1 MRLDIAQLLID
12 MSEIFTKI
20 LQSTVI
26 LQGNIVQFA
35 LQGQEKCGNCP
46 GAESSLVAAA
56 WANIGYMTHAALLH
70 YVNFTG
76 FGAWAILL
84 YVVAAGG
91 ALISVALNSPPRNY
105 VWFFLGPAIY
115 SFLIGTT
122 QEVKGVD
129 WAVAGISRDMEDVWS
144 DAETGLRNSPL
155 LQISD
160 YSGMTINKITGP
172 SQEYKVAMP
181 MLFLDELFSA
191 TTNMLVGWT
200 GLNNQLGEGRSDS
213 NLAKIKKDEKNA
225 PPWFLLSSLKAP
237 MVENI
242 TNVRIRNP
250 DLRDAF
256 ITFLSSECGDAFK
269 KGINSG
275 SYNAATMSRGAVI
288 PQTVMKDLDPG
299 DGKNSFKKGDE
310 LNEKMEYTKS
320 RFNLNATE
328 IPTPRSLFRLLSE
341 PSDIP
346 GSFGKFSPAF
356 ENKGGKASPML
367 KLYKQQVNCSSYLW
381 TLIQAMRQEM
391 GHAYWQLIR
400 TAPRGF
406 KSDED
411 VLFSLFYGWDIRRN
425 GSGEYA
431 TANQMKW
438 FTQNLIFTYML
449 KNELEFA
456 PSITATEQKFAPAD
470 QTQQYAQTYVGNV
483 GSKSK
488 SSELYNWALMMPH
501 VQGILLYVIIVA
513 YPLAAMAMVIP
524 GYWKAF
530 FTWVSF
536 FAWIKM
542 WDVGFAMV
550 QVLERS
556 VWAMMGN
563 HSNMARVAN
572 MLIQTAHI
580 TSGVAT
586 SCGGGADG
594 GDVLDKCAVPDVGN
608 SYMGEV
614 ADGEDQ
620 EEKEAFFYLDKA
632 LLLGA
637 SIDLNVANGYYL
649 YIMAALYLA
658 VPAVTGQLIL
668 GAKAGLGGLATNA
681 LGENA
686 KDISGAAKS
695 GFQGEMAN
703 QIMSSR
709 DHIGQ
714 AAHAK
719 ALRSPSS
726 AFLSSLDTSNRAL
739 DKGLQGARLGGISHA
754 LDAGGRAAQQRAASF
769 NQMKSTMEAVG
780 SDAGDL
786 FGISGKGKGNGP
798 GGGGG
803 GGGWLGGV
811 AAWGINKA
819 AHVGHSGLALGSN
832 KVGQEAI
839 GRQMNAMQRGADL
852 HWQTAGANQAASG
865 LGAYSKNLGA
875 LGQFQADTAA
885 WEAKNNW
892 AQNLSG
898 AAGVYGVNAGSL
910 APGNKPTDSMG
921 MAMSGMLGKSAGSA
935 ADYPGNSFLGYG
947 RGGVEG
953 VVGHGI
959 KNHGATYVGGLF
971 EQGTPQ
977 VVMDTSV
984 TATKEVG
991 NEFLGV
997 LKGPPPPPPPPDP
1010 NK

>member
-1 MRLDIAQLLID
+1 MRLDIAKLLTD
-12 MSEIFTKI
+12 MSEILAKI
-20 LQSTVI
+20 LQSTGILQGNI

-35 LQGQEKCGNCP
+35 LQGSEKCGNCP
-46 GAESSLVAAA
+46 GAESSLVGAA

-129 WAVAGISRDMEDVWS
+129 WVVAGVPQDMEEVWS

-160 YSGMTINKITGP
+160 YSGMKINKITGP
-172 SQEYKVAMP
+172 SKEYKVAMP

-191 TTNMLVGWT
+191 TTNMLVGWSGVYT
-200 GLNNQLGEGRSDS
+200 QLGEGGNDS
-213 NLAKIKKDEKNA
+213 NLAKATNIA
-225 PPWFLLSSLKAP
+225 GSGSGTPWFLLSTLKAP

-242 TNVRIRNP
+242 TNARIRNP

-299 DGKNSFKKGDE
+299 DGKNSFKKGDK
-310 LNEKMEYTKS
+310 LNKSQEYKKS
-320 RFNLNATE
+320 RFHLNATE

-356 ENKGGKASPML
+356 KNEGGAESPML
-367 KLYKQQVNCSSYLW
+367 MLYKQQVNCSSYLW

-411 VLFSLFYGWDIRRN
+411 VLFTLFYGWDIRSN

-431 TANQMKW
+431 DADQMKW
-438 FTQNLIFTYML
+438 FTQNLIFTYIL

-470 QTQQYAQTYVGNV
+470 QTQQYAQTYVANV

-488 SSELYNWALMMPH
+488 SSELYNWALMLPH
-501 VQGILLYVIIVA
+501 VQGILLYVIIVG
-513 YPLAAMAMVIP
+513 YPLAAMAIVIP

-572 MLIQTAHI
+572 MLIQTAEI
-580 TSGVAT
+580 SSGVAIT
-586 SCGGGADG
+586 CGDGVANG

-608 SYMGEV
+608 SYVGV
-614 ADGEDQ
+614 TADNQDQ
-620 EEKEAFFYLDKA
+620 KEGEAFFYLDKA

-637 SIDLNVANGYYL
+637 SVDLNVANGYYL

-703 QIMSSR
+703 QIMSAR

-714 AAHAK
+714 ATHAK
-719 ALRSPSS
+719 ALRSPSN

-739 DKGLQGARLGGISHA
+739 DKGMQAAKLGGISHA
-754 LDAGGRAAQQRAASF
+754 LDAGGRAASNNTQSYDTFAKALGTVA
-769 NQMKSTMEAVG
+769 N
-780 SDAGDL
+780 DAGDFL
-786 FGISGKGKGNGP
+786 GVGKA
-798 GGGGG
+798 GGGTSGVGSGG
-803 GGGWLGGV
+803 RGAMIGKFFGGAATKLG
-811 AAWGINKA
+811 AL
-819 AHVGHSGLALGSN
+819 GHSGLALGSN
-832 KVGQEAI
+832 MVGQA
-839 GRQMNAMQRGADL
+839 GFGAQVHAAQRGTDL
-852 HWQTAGANQAASG
+852 HWQSAGANQAASG

-885 WEAKNNW
+885 WEAKNNY
-892 AQNLSG
+892 AQSASG
-898 AAGVYGVNAGSL
+898 MAGVYGVNAGSL
-910 APGNKPTDSMG
+910 APGPKPTESMG
-921 MAMSGMLGKSAGSA
+921 MAMSGMLGQSAGSA
-935 ADYPGNSFLGYG
+935 ADYPGNSFLGRGEAMVTDGQGRYG
-947 RGGVEG
+947 SPYVGRFFEQANVENVTGRATTASKEAGGAAWDA
-953 VVGHGI
+953 VVGAP
-959 KNHGATYVGGLF
+959 KV
-971 EQGTPQ
+971 Q
-977 VVMDTSV
+977 
-984 TATKEVG
+984 
-991 NEFLGV
+991 
-997 LKGPPPPPPPPDP
+997 
-1010 NK
+1010 

>member
-1 MRLDIAQLLID
+1 MRLDIAQLLTD

-20 LQSTVI
+20 LQSTVV

-56 WANIGYMTHAALLH
+56 WANVGYMTHAALLH

-122 QEVKGVD
+122 QEVRGVD

-288 PQTVMKDLDPG
+288 PHTVMKDPV

-310 LNEKMEYTKS
+310 LNKNMEYTKS

-346 GSFGKFSPAF
+346 GSFGNFSPAF
-356 ENKGGKASPML
+356 KNKSGTESPML

-406 KSDED
+406 DSAED
-411 VLFSLFYGWDIRRN
+411 VLFSLFYGWDIRSN

-431 TANQMKW
+431 TADQMKW

-572 MLIQTAHI
+572 MLIQTAEI
-580 TSGVAT
+580 TSGVAA

-594 GDVLDKCAVPDVGN
+594 GDVLDKCAVPDIGN
-608 SYMGEV
+608 SFNGER
-614 ADGEDQ
+614 ADGNDQ
-620 EEKEAFFYLDKA
+620 PEKEAFFYLDKA

-754 LDAGGRAAQQRAASF
+754 LDAGGRAAQQKAASF

-780 SDAGDL
+780 SDAADIS
-786 FGISGKGKGNGP
+786 GISGSTGSSPGSNGGKKS
-798 GGGGG
+798 
-803 GGGWLGGV
+803 LGGKLLSG
-811 AAWGINKA
+811 AAWGLRTG
-819 AHVGHSGLALGSN
+819 AHVGHAGLALGSN

-921 MAMSGMLGKSAGSA
+921 MAMSGMLGQSAGSA
-935 ADYPGNSFLGYG
+935 ADYPGNSFLGRGEAMARNGQGLYG
-947 RGGVEG
+947 SS
-953 VVGHGI
+953 
-959 KNHGATYVGGLF
+959 YVGGFF

-984 TATKEVG
+984 KATMEAAQ
-991 NEFLGV
+991 GV
-997 LKGPPPPPPPPDP
+997 RDALKAPEPIDSKKQP
-1010 NK
+1010 